1 MNPPRAGRRL
11 KIIVTAGPTREKLDP
26 VRFIS
31 NYSTGTMGYEIA
43 REAAGRGH
51 SVILVSG
58 PASLPV
64 PKGVRA
70 VAVESALDM
79 KKAILKDFGSADA
92 VVMAAA
98 VCDWRPARLSRKKI
112 KKGRDALSLKLVE
125 NPDILSGLGRRKG
138 RKALVGFALETEG
151 LVRNASSKMKEKNLD
166 FIVAN
171 RPLFGNQKSDFLII
185 DSRGKVSRYPHYS
198 KKDLAGGI
206 IDKVEAL
213 CYSSAKYEK

>member
-58 PASLPV
+58 PASLQV

-79 KKAILKDFGSADA
+79 KRAILKDLGS
-92 VVMAAA
+92 
-98 VCDWRPARLSRKKI
+98 
-112 KKGRDALSLKLVE
+112 GRDALSLKLVE

-138 RKALVGFALETEG
+138 SKALVGFALETEG

-185 DSRGKVSRYPHYS
+185 DRRGKVSRYPHYS

>member
-1 MNPPRAGRRL
+1 MNPPRANRRL

-43 REAAGRGH
+43 REAAERGH

-70 VAVESALDM
+70 ISVESALDM
-79 KKAILKDFGSADA
+79 TRAILKDFGSADA
-92 VVMAAA
+92 VIMAAA

-112 KKGRDALSLKLVE
+112 NKGSDALS
-125 NPDILSGLGRRKG
+125 
-138 RKALVGFALETEG
+138 F
-151 LVRNASSKMKEKNLD
+151 
-166 FIVAN
+166 
-171 RPLFGNQKSDFLII
+171 
-185 DSRGKVSRYPHYS
+185 
-198 KKDLAGGI
+198 
-206 IDKVEAL
+206 
-213 CYSSAKYEK
+213 